1 MLTHLRF
8 EFKTAAWR
16 TYLALAVA
24 LLGLLAFTIVRDQI
38 PRNGFIF
45 YTAGDRELPFLTSNR
60 KAAMTKMVVA
70 EAATEKARLQ
80 KEERTLTAAPQARR
94 LMTPLVAA
102 LRRGDYAAAN
112 RLTLAHLTADPEL
125 TNQLTYLQYF
135 TPDVGALLPKDL
147 RALLDAW
154 LRLAPDR
161 LLQVDLYTSAL
172 NLVTRSLNLTDVHER
187 RAPTLLIY
195 GLLLVAIAAT
205 TTAFFTDERRR
216 PAMLDAVAPLAPNTK
231 ALLRALVTWLIINA
245 GLLAA
250 VGLVVSVLA
259 LAPAHD
265 LGLWRFPI
273 QIPHKNLAQIIPLWA
288 LWLRYLGLFNLWFL
302 LFISLAHLVRQI
314 TKDASVA
321 MFVLALVPFA
331 GYFHLLDHLPGHLVD
346 VLPSQY
352 VNLPALV
359 NHQLSYV
366 HTAGWF
372 VALVFAG
379 WIIGLWLA
387 ATALAAVKRRVR
399 VPLVTND

>member
-24 LLGLLAFTIVRDQI
+24 LLGLLTFTIVRDQI

-45 YTAGDRELPFLTSNR
+45 YTAGDRELPFYTSNR
-60 KAAMTKMVVA
+60 KAAMTKMVLA

-80 KEERTLTAAPQARR
+80 KEERTLTAAP
-94 LMTPLVAA
+94 LVAA
-102 LRRGDYAAAN
+102 LRRGDYATAN

-154 LRLAPDR
+154 LRLAPNR

-172 NLVTRSLNLTDVHER
+172 NLVTRSLNLADVRER
-187 RAPTLLIY
+187 RAPTLLLY
-195 GLLLVAIAAT
+195 GILLVAIAAT

-231 ALLRALVTWLIINA
+231 ALLRALTTWLILNA

-259 LAPAHD
+259 LSPAHD

-273 QIPHKNLAQIIPLWA
+273 QLPHKNLAQIIPLWT

-331 GYFHLLDHLPGHLVD
+331 GYFHLLDHLPGNLVD

-366 HTAGWF
+366 HTTGWF

-387 ATALAAVKRRVR
+387 ATALAAVKRRVQL
-399 VPLVTND
+399 PLVTND